1 MREDDRSC
9 SFWYVL
15 SWMSSV
21 LVTSVITLSSPPA
34 AVWPFITDTDRTNR
48 IVLGTSNV
56 YKPIE
61 PGTKSSARFV
71 VETKAAGFALS
82 YEEAPFEWTVNES
95 FSVYRKMRSGPLRA
109 YTFGMKLDP
118 TPEGGTRLEIF
129 LDLQP
134 RHWLF
139 RPIAHVEGRRIVAG
153 MAKLARAVDAHLR
166 EDAPSPFL
174 VPASPANEERLA
186 HATREL
192 EMRGL
197 DPKVVAALVE
207 LVRSAPDAD
216 VVRIRPF
223 EVAHARGLDP
233 RETLRAF
240 LHAVTLGIVELRW
253 ALICPSCRTAN
264 DQVKLLSEIREGS
277 HCQLCDLSYA
287 IELDRA
293 VEATFVPH
301 PSVREVPDRM
311 FCIGGPWRTPHV
323 IVQAVVADG
332 ERRTLAVPA
341 EAGRFRLFAR
351 GGAVASLDVEEEA
364 PDACE
369 VALKGGAFSPAVLRV
384 KPGGTVTVENGTDD
398 PLHVKIERL
407 GYATFAATAHVVTTM
422 SEFRRLFSKDILK
435 PSTPLKVAS
444 CAILFSD
451 LTGST
456 ALYTRAGDAAAFRLV
471 DDHFDVLRKVIDE
484 HGGTVVKTM
493 GDAIMAA
500 FVEPVACVRAA
511 TACLHAFEKFR
522 VEAENGDLTGI
533 KLGLY
538 AGPCY
543 VITAND
549 TIDYFGQ
556 TVNCA
561 SRVQHCAGSGEI
573 VFEEDV
579 WARLSDDDRAK
590 LRLVEQ
596 LETRVKGVDQPLR
609 LVRVKLATE
618 TVSERSRAK
627 AQPVEASRV
636 AS

>member
-1 MREDDRSC
+1 
-9 SFWYVL
+9 
-15 SWMSSV
+15 MSSV
-21 LVTSVITLSSPPA
+21 VASSVVTLSSAPE
-34 AVWPFITDTDRTNR
+34 AVWPFMTDTDRANR
-48 IVLGTSNV
+48 LVLGTSNV
-56 YKPIE
+56 YRPIE
-61 PGTKSSARFV
+61 QGAKTSARFV
-71 VETKAAGFALS
+71 VETKAAGFTLS
-82 YEEAPFEWTVNES
+82 YEEAPFEWTLNKS

-109 YTFGMKLDP
+109 YTFGMKFDP
-118 TPEGGTRLEIF
+118 TPEGGTRLEIR

-134 RHWLF
+134 KHWLF
-139 RPIAHVEGRRIVAG
+139 RPIARILGARIVAG

-166 EDAPSPFL
+166 QDAPSPFL
-174 VPASPANEERLA
+174 KPGSPANEERLA
-186 HATREL
+186 YAQAEL
-192 EMRGL
+192 DKRGL
-197 DPKVVAALVE
+197 DPKVVAAVVE
-207 LVRSAPDAD
+207 LIRSGPDAD

-223 EVAHARGLDP
+223 ELAQSRGLDP

-277 HCQLCDLSYA
+277 HCQLCDLSYG

-301 PSVREVPDRM
+301 PSVREVADRM

-332 ERRTLAVPA
+332 ERRRI
-341 EAGRFRLFAR
+341 EAPHEPGRFRLFAR
-351 GGAVASLDVEEEA
+351 GGAVASLDVDEA
-364 PDACE
+364 APEACE
-369 VALKGGAFSPAVLRV
+369 VALKAGALTPAMLRV
-384 KPGGTVTVENGTDD
+384 RPGGTITVENGTDD

-422 SEFRRLFSKDILK
+422 SEFRRLFSKDLIK
-435 PSTPLKVAS
+435 PSTPLKVAC

-500 FVEPVACVRAA
+500 FIEPVACVRAA
-511 TACLHAFEKFR
+511 TACLYAFEKFR
-522 VEAENGDLTGI
+522 VDAENGDLTGI

-573 VFEEDV
+573 VFEEDI
-579 WARLSDDDRAK
+579 WAGLSDDDRSK
-590 LRLVEQ
+590 LRLVER
-596 LETRVKGVDQPLR
+596 LETRVKGVEHPLR

-618 TVSERSRAK
+618 MVSERTLARAQ
-627 AQPVEASRV
+627 ALEASHA